1 MQAFDLD
8 PQSAIGG
15 RVSGIGVLRD
25 DTLEVKLASLLMED
39 RAMAAV
45 IIAVMQGRHDI
56 RQQRGEPRL
65 ALDKRPCGDIVAVEM
80 QKIEEEIHQLGR
92 VAGV

>member
-1 MQAFDLD
+1 
-8 PQSAIGG
+8 
-15 RVSGIGVLRD
+15 
-25 DTLEVKLASLLMED
+25 
-39 RAMAAV
+39 MAAV

>member
-1 MQAFDLD
+1 MYQIMSRAF
-8 PQSAIGG
+8 GN
-15 RVSGIGVLRD
+15 
-25 DTLEVKLASLLMED
+25 E
-39 RAMAAV
+39 
-45 IIAVMQGRHDI
+45 
-56 RQQRGEPRL
+56 GEPRL